1 MVIASRSYPVQLVIT
16 GLWLL
21 AITAL
26 LAGLSLQLSELR
38 AYAIAITVDTTVDS
52 VDVSPGDGV
61 CADGNGACSLRA
73 AVQEANAL
81 AGDDVIVLPAGIY
94 VLTIVGAS
102 EDLGAR
108 GDLDIAGDLTIDGAG
123 VEATVLDGGQIDR
136 VLHILEGSK
145 VQVNAVTVR
154 NGRTP
159 DGDNGE
165 DGGGIANA
173 GELLLSDCLVMS
185 NATGSG
191 LGTMGAGGLGGGIWN
206 GGVLTLRRTV
216 VSDNVTGNGGEG
228 GEGGYGGG
236 LYNAYAATLTLE
248 ESSVTGNR
256 TGAGDGTGSG
266 GSGAGLFNV
275 GAAVLT
281 NSTVSGNQTAAGGWG
296 GAISNVGALS
306 LQNTTISGN
315 QAGGHGG
322 GVDNASNATTE
333 FKNATVVENAADE
346 DRDGFGEGGG
356 FYNEGGAV
364 QAANSL
370 LALNRSGDQPLD
382 CRGDLTSQGFNLIQ
396 TTNGCAIGG
405 DPRGNLVGLDPQIG
419 ALADNGGA
427 TLTHALLANSPAID
441 RGNPLTPGSG
451 EVACLSSDQR
461 DQERSDRRCDIGAF
475 EMKIGDSHTVVKSVE
490 GTGVY
495 QFGPTD
501 VTIAVVSPGIQL
513 TTLTVEQFD
522 GEPPYASEGI
532 VEGRYWRITANPEAR
547 NFDLTIT
554 LPLDTEP
561 GPDARVCR
569 YNTTTQSWDCD
580 VSSIDPVSRTI
591 TRTHVRQLSD
601 WAVGIVTP
609 TAVKVSRFTAHA
621 LAPTTRL
628 TALMKWPA
636 ALSGNPIR

>member
-1 MVIASRSYPVQLVIT
+1 MVIAPRSYPVQLIIK

-26 LAGLSLQLSELR
+26 LTGLSLQLSEMR
-38 AYAIAITVDTTVDS
+38 AYAATITVNTAADS
-52 VDVSPGDGV
+52 VDVAPGDGA
-61 CADGNGACSLRA
+61 CADSNGACSLRA

-94 VLTIVGAS
+94 VLTIVGAG
-102 EDLGAR
+102 EDASSS
-108 GDLDIAGDLTIDGAG
+108 GDLDIAGNLTINGAG
-123 VEATVLDGGQIDR
+123 VDAAIIDGGQIDR

-145 VQVNAVTVR
+145 AQINGVTVR

-173 GELLLSDCLVMS
+173 GELLLNDCRITS
-185 NATGSG
+185 NATGNG
-191 LGTMGAGGLGGGIWN
+191 VGAMGAGGLGGGIWN

-216 VSDNVTGNGGEG
+216 VSDNATGNGGEG

-256 TGAGDGTGSG
+256 TGPGNGAGAG

-275 GAAVLT
+275 GATVLT
-281 NSTVSGNQTAAGGWG
+281 NSTISGNQTAVGGWG

-306 LQNTTISGN
+306 LRNTTISGN
-315 QAGGHGG
+315 RAGGHGG
-322 GVDNASNATTE
+322 GVDNASGATAE
-333 FKNATVVENAADE
+333 FKNATIAENAADE
-346 DRDGFGEGGG
+346 DRDGFGDGGG
-356 FYNEGGAV
+356 FYNEGGVV

-370 LALNRSGDQPLD
+370 LALNRDGDQPMD
-382 CRGDLTSQGFNLIQ
+382 CSGALTSQGFNLIQ
-396 TTNGCAIGG
+396 LADGCAIGG
-405 DPRGNLVGLDPQIG
+405 DATGNLVGMNPQIG
-419 ALADNGGA
+419 PLADNGGT

-441 RGNPLTPGSG
+441 RGNPLSPGSG
-451 EVACLSSDQR
+451 ESACLANDQR
-461 DQERSDRRCDIGAF
+461 GQERNDRRCDIGAF
-475 EMKIGDSHTVVKSVE
+475 EMKIGDSQTIIKSIE
-490 GTGVY
+490 GVGVY
-495 QFGPTD
+495 QFGPTN
-501 VTIAVVSPGIQL
+501 VMIEVVFPGFQL

-547 NFDLTIT
+547 NFDLTLT

-561 GPDARVCR
+561 SPDSRVCR

-580 VSSIDPVSRTI
+580 VSSIDPVNRTI

-601 WAVGIVTP
+601 WAIGIVTP
-609 TAVKVSRFTAHA
+609 TAVRVSSFTARA
-621 LAPTTRL
+621 LASPL
-628 TALMKWPA
+628 WFAWPM
-636 ALSGNPIR
+636 RR

>member
-1 MVIASRSYPVQLVIT
+1 MGITSRSYPVQLLIK

-21 AITAL
+21 AIAAL
-26 LAGLSLQLSELR
+26 LTGLNLQLSEMR
-38 AYAIAITVDTTVDS
+38 AYATMITVNTTADS

-61 CADGNGACSLRA
+61 CADGNGACSLRT

-81 AGDDVIVLPAGIY
+81 AGDDMIVLPAGVY

-102 EDLGAR
+102 EDLGAS
-108 GDLDIAGDLTIDGAG
+108 GDLDIADNLTINGAG
-123 VEATVLDGGQIDR
+123 IEATILDGGQVDR
-136 VLHILEGSK
+136 VLHVLEGSK

-173 GELLLSDCLVMS
+173 GELLLSDCQVTS
-185 NATGSG
+185 NATGNG
-191 LGTMGAGGLGGGIWN
+191 VGAMGAGGLGGGIWN
-206 GGVLTLRRTV
+206 GGALTLRRTI
-216 VSDNVTGNGGEG
+216 VSDNATGNGGEG

-281 NSTVSGNQTAAGGWG
+281 NSTISGNQTAAGGWG
-296 GAISNVGALS
+296 GAISNVGELS
-306 LQNTTISGN
+306 VRNITISGN
-315 QAGGHGG
+315 RAGGHGG
-322 GVDNASNATTE
+322 GVDNASDAAVE

-356 FYNEGGAV
+356 FYNEGGVV
-364 QAANSL
+364 QASNSL
-370 LALNRSGDQPLD
+370 VALNRSGDQPMD

-405 DPRGNLVGLDPQIG
+405 DPTGNLVGLDPQVG
-419 ALADNGGA
+419 PLADNGGA

-441 RGNPLTPGSG
+441 RGNPLAPGG
-451 EVACLSSDQR
+451 GGAACLSSDQR
-461 DQERSDRRCDIGAF
+461 NLERSDRRCDIGAF
-475 EMKIGDSHTVVKSVE
+475 EMRIDDSHTVVKSVE
-490 GTGVY
+490 GVGVY

-501 VTIAVVSPGIQL
+501 VMIEVSFPGVQL

-532 VEGRYWRITANPEAR
+532 VDGRYWRITANPEAR
-547 NFDLTIT
+547 NFDLTLT
-554 LPLDTEP
+554 LPLDSEP
-561 GPDARVCR
+561 SPDNRVCR
-569 YNTTTQSWDCD
+569 YSTTTQSWDCD
-580 VSSIDPVSRTI
+580 VSSIDPVNRTI

-601 WAVGIVTP
+601 WAIGIVTP
-609 TAVKVSRFTAHA
+609 TAVRVSSFTAC
-621 LAPTTRL
+621 APASVAQLVWSAWRKVL
-628 TALMKWPA
+628 P
-636 ALSGNPIR
+636 

>member
-1 MVIASRSYPVQLVIT
+1 MATVLRSYPMQLIVK

-26 LAGLSLQLSELR
+26 LVGLGLQVSEMR
-38 AYAIAITVDTTVDS
+38 AYAATFTVNTTVDS
-52 VDVSPGDGV
+52 VDVAPGDGV

-73 AVQEANAL
+73 AVQETNAL
-81 AGDDVIVLPAGIY
+81 AGDDVIILPAGVY
-94 VLTIVGAS
+94 GLTIGGAS
-102 EDLGAR
+102 EDASAS
-108 GDLDIAGDLTIDGAG
+108 GDLDIAGNLTINGAG
-123 VEATVLDGGQIDR
+123 VDAAILDGGQIDR
-136 VLHILEGSK
+136 VLHILEGTK
-145 VQVNAVTVR
+145 VQVNALTVR
-154 NGRTP
+154 NGRAP
-159 DGDNGE
+159 DGENGE

-173 GELLLSDCLVMS
+173 GELLLSDCRIAA
-185 NATGSG
+185 NATGDG
-191 LGTMGAGGLGGGIWN
+191 VGAGGAGGLGGGIWN

-256 TGAGDGTGSG
+256 TGAGSEPGAG

-275 GAAVLT
+275 GTAVLT
-281 NSTVSGNQTAAGGWG
+281 NSTISGNQTAAGGWG

-306 LQNTTISGN
+306 LRNATISGN
-315 QAGGHGG
+315 GAGGHGG

-333 FKNATVVENAADE
+333 LKNATVVENAADE
-346 DRDGFGEGGG
+346 DRDGFGAGGG

-364 QAANSL
+364 RAANSL
-370 LALNRSGDQPLD
+370 LALNRSGDQPMD
-382 CRGDLTSQGFNLIQ
+382 CSGALTSQGFNLIQ
-396 TTNGCAIGG
+396 TANGCAIGG
-405 DPRGNLVGLDPQIG
+405 DATGNLIGLDPQVG
-419 ALADNGGA
+419 PLADNGGA

-441 RGNPLTPGSG
+441 RGNPLSPGSG
-451 EVACLSSDQR
+451 EVACLAGDQR
-461 DQERSDRRCDIGAF
+461 GQGRSDRRCDVGAF
-475 EMKIGDSHTVVKSVE
+475 ELKISDSHTIVKSIE
-490 GTGVY
+490 GVGVY

-501 VTIAVVSPGIQL
+501 VMIEVVFPGIQL

-547 NFDLTIT
+547 NFDLTLT
-554 LPLDTEP
+554 LPLDSDPSPEN
-561 GPDARVCR
+561 RVCR

-580 VSSIDPVSRTI
+580 VSSIDPVNHTI
-591 TRTHVRQLSD
+591 TRAHVRQLSD

-609 TAVKVSRFTAHA
+609 TAVRLSSFTAYTP
-621 LAPTTRL
+621 APPGWL
-628 TALMKWPA
+628 VEWA
-636 ALSGNPIR
+636 AVLKGSLLR